1 MKKFFYKAIARVVML
16 AVASGVLSS
25 LVAESRAG
33 VITPP
38 TAEDTFYSSFNI
50 GMRLMPAYTS
60 LPLEVCVGA
69 SGNDF
74 VGTKAHVL
82 RELNAFNGF
91 YGTDTVNTSFK
102 SMHLAG
108 FVDCGFAPFLGKP
121 VQFKV
126 GANNGFL
133 PGLGESKGQVAEV
146 PSTPTNGQLDVFPA
160 KSVFDL
166 FIDVWVDINTD
177 NIVDNGEVLRNF
189 DYAARLVNNTL
200 TGFPPTEFV
209 DSYTVTGKV
218 WKDDPL
224 LGEFGATVLPLPID
238 FYVVNPDG
246 TNSGLL
252 AARIGDCPDCGT
264 DVHTI
269 TPEPS
274 SLAAFAGLFGV
285 FFRRRALAWVKRG
298 PQPQSA

>member
-1 MKKFFYKAIARVVML
+1 ML
-16 AVASGVLSS
+16 AVASGVMNS
-25 LVAESRAG
+25 LVAESQAG

-38 TAEDTFYSSFNI
+38 TAVDSFYSSFSM

-60 LPLEVCVGA
+60 LPFEVCVGA

-74 VGTKAHVL
+74 QDTHAHVL

-91 YGTDTVNTSFK
+91 FGTDTVNTSFQ

-108 FVDCGFAPFLGKP
+108 FVDCGFAPLLGTP
-121 VQFKV
+121 IQFKV

-160 KSVFDL
+160 RSVFDL

-189 DYAARLVNNTL
+189 DYAARMVNDTL
-200 TGFPPTEFV
+200 TGFPPRWEPFPPDQYV
-209 DSYTVTGKV
+209 LAGKV

-224 LGEFGATVLPLPID
+224 LGEFGATVLPMPID

-252 AARIGDCPDCGT
+252 AARLGDCPDCGT
-264 DVHTI
+264 DTHTI

-285 FFRRRALAWVKRG
+285 FFRRRALAWIKRG
-298 PQPQSA
+298 PQAQRV